1 MREALRCWNMTVQHW
16 LVFVVYKRFPVRSLR
31 TGMVMLVSSLW
42 HGVHPGYYLSL
53 GSVPF
58 CLMVRPVRPLTIC
71 NFPSSQVED
80 YYRRIL
86 RSRLSEA
93 SQKKYDWI
101 NWFVRMRW
109 FDYLG
114 MGFLLLRIDATITY
128 WVSVYFVGHVSL
140 IILSVIGFCLVNPFM
155 KKIAGEKRKSE

>member
-1 MREALRCWNMTVQHW
+1 M
-16 LVFVVYKRFPVRSLR
+16 
-31 TGMVMLVSSLW
+31 
-42 HGVHPGYYLSL
+42 
-53 GSVPF
+53 
-58 CLMVRPVRPLTIC
+58 
-71 NFPSSQVED
+71 ED
-80 YYRRIL
+80 YYRKIL

-93 SQKKYDWI
+93 SQRKYDWI